1 MWIKKIE
8 INNLKCFDKLN
19 LSFVHPTHKLDSESK
34 EPEPYRWI
42 TLLGENGAGKS
53 TVIQCAGLLLAG
65 PEAAGELL
73 SRPYGWLKNPD
84 ASNGG
89 KMKIT
94 VHQDTQA
101 VKDSN
106 GQKYEMDPGD
116 YELRGRAR
124 DFTYSYY
131 VTGYVAEDKQPIKIQ
146 NTPYREPQIVM
157 ERSTTLNWLRTNALY
172 SGNKGWF
179 AAGYG
184 PFRRLSNK
192 DEVIAPTLPP
202 SARFSNFISLFKEDE
217 PLRSYEQWLAYL
229 ESQRNRRGAEIEK
242 ALELIQS
249 VLPELLP
256 RQQGNSDQEKKI
268 LPEGVDERNRARL
281 RMNEKDV
288 ISSPGWADGFRSVVA
303 FAGDL
308 IWRLFSAFP
317 HLTNITQASGVVL
330 IDELDAHLHPSWQRF
345 IPQWLQKTFPNLQ
358 FIVSTH
364 SPMIA
369 AGGGPNALTLHFF
382 WKGSSVTFEKVEDIS
397 FYEVDDILRSPAFR
411 MDSTYAPDMALK
423 IEHYKQLRSE
433 LYRLDSNPNRNLQK
447 DQQKIV
453 EIKAKME
460 SLAGDVRKANL
471 GIPEPG
477 SVEEQVQQLLLDNL
491 PDVKKL
497 VDKMRK
503 Q

>member
-1 MWIKKIE
+1 MWIKKLE
-8 INNLKCFDKLN
+8 ISNLKCFENLT
-19 LSFVHPTHKLDSESK
+19 LSFEHPTHKPDA

-53 TVIQCAGLLLAG
+53 TILQCAALLLAG

-84 ASNGG
+84 ASRGG
-89 KMKIT
+89 RMRVT
-94 VHQDTQA
+94 LHQDTQA
-101 VKDSN
+101 VGN
-106 GQKYEMDPGD
+106 GQASEMDPGD
-116 YELRGRAR
+116 YQLQGRMR
-124 DFTYSYY
+124 NFTYSYY
-131 VTGYVAEDKQPIKIQ
+131 VTGYVAEDREPIKIQ
-146 NTPYREPQIVM
+146 STPYREPQIVM
-157 ERSTTLNWLRTNALY
+157 ERSSTLNWLRTNALY

-217 PLRSYEQWLAYL
+217 PIRSYEQWLAYL
-229 ESQRNRRGAEIEK
+229 ESQKNRSAADIEK
-242 ALELIQS
+242 ALGLIQS
-249 VLPELLP
+249 TLPELLP
-256 RQQGNSDQEKKI
+256 RQQGFSGQNHKI
-268 LPEGVDERNRARL
+268 RPAGVDERNRARL
-281 RMNEKDV
+281 QMNDTDV

-317 HLTNITQASGVVL
+317 HLDNVTQAGGVVI
-330 IDELDAHLHPSWQRF
+330 IDELDTHLHPAWQRF

-369 AGGGPNALTLHFF
+369 AGAGADALTLHFF
-382 WKGSSVTFEKVEDIS
+382 WKGNTATYEKVDDIW
-397 FYEVDDILRSPAFR
+397 FYEVDSILRSPAFR
-411 MDSTYAPDMALK
+411 LGSTYAPHMEQK
-423 IEHYKQLRSE
+423 IERYKQLRSE
-433 LYRLDSNPNRNLQK
+433 LYQIETSRGVKSQRDPQR
-447 DQQKIV
+447 IG
-453 EIKAKME
+453 EIKTEME
-460 SLAGDVRKANL
+460 SLVGDVRKANL
-471 GIPEPG
+471 GISEPG
-477 SVEEQVQQLLLDNL
+477 SVEDEIQQFLLDNL
-491 PDVKKL
+491 PEVKKL
-497 VDKMRK
+497 AGKMRE